1 MGLPPALNVPGNSAE
16 ELPLLAPKDSSLAIA
31 SLITGIL
38 GWTLV
43 PILGSVAAII
53 TGHLAKKEIRESQ
66 GALSGNGLSTAGLI
80 MGYIQL
86 GSILVIAIVLIVL
99 MLVAKNNNWLL

>member
-1 MGLPPALNVPGNSAE
+1 MNLPPAHIIPENSTDK
-16 ELPLLAPKDSSLAIA
+16 PPSFVPKDSELAIA
-31 SLITGIL
+31 SLVTGIL

-66 GALSGNGLSTAGLI
+66 GVLSGNGMSTAGLI

-86 GSILVIAIVLIVL
+86 GFILVVAIVLIVL
-99 MLVAKNNNWLL
+99 MLVAKNKNWLL

>member
-1 MGLPPALNVPGNSAE
+1 MNLPPAHIVPENSTGK
-16 ELPLLAPKDSSLAIA
+16 PPSLAPKDSSLAIA
-31 SLITGIL
+31 SLVTGIL

-53 TGHLAKKEIRESQ
+53 TGHLAKNEIRESQ
-66 GALSGNGLSTAGLI
+66 GVLSGNGMSTAGLI

-86 GSILVIAIVLIVL
+86 GSILVVAVVLIVL
-99 MLVAKNNNWLL
+99 MLLAKNNNWLF

>member
-1 MGLPPALNVPGNSAE
+1 MGLPPALNVPEDSAE
-16 ELPLLAPKDSSLAIA
+16 ELPSFVPKDSSLAIA
-31 SLITGIL
+31 SLVTGIL

-43 PILGSVAAII
+43 PVLGSVAAII

-66 GALSGNGLSTAGLI
+66 GTLSGNGMSTAGLI

-86 GSILVIAIVLIVL
+86 GSILVVAIVLIVL
-99 MLVAKNNNWLL
+99 MLVAKNNNWFL

>member
-1 MGLPPALNVPGNSAE
+1 MGLQSELNAPENTAGKPSS
-16 ELPLLAPKDSSLAIA
+16 LAPKDSELAIA
-31 SLITGIL
+31 SLVTGIL
-38 GWTLV
+38 GWTLI

-66 GALSGNGLSTAGLI
+66 GTLSGNSMSTAGLI

-86 GSILVIAIVLIVL
+86 GFVVVVAVVLIVL
-99 MLVAKNNNWLL
+99 MLVAQNNNWLM